1 MFNWDFKA
9 ESIAQTMVENRQM
22 IVSKIGEQKYNNELA
37 LMQQIGNDDED
48 GVFKTYSIDQRN
60 QDLKDKDLAKGYNE
74 QVGIDGCR
82 MSID

>member
-1 MFNWDFKA
+1 LFNWDFKA

>member
-1 MFNWDFKA
+1 
-9 ESIAQTMVENRQM
+9 MVENRQM

>member
-48 GVFKTYSIDQRN
+48 GVFKT
-60 QDLKDKDLAKGYNE
+60 
-74 QVGIDGCR
+74 
-82 MSID
+82 

>member
-9 ESIAQTMVENRQM
+9 ESITQTMVENRQM

-74 QVGIDGCR
+74 
-82 MSID
+82 